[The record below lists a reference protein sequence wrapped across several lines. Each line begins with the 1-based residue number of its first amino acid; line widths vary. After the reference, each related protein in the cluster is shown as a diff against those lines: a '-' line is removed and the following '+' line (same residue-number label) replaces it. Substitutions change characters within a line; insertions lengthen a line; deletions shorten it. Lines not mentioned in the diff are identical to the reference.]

1 MENLYFGWELI
12 LLFLIIS
19 GIILSL
25 IIAANYLL
33 LVVLEDQIKKLFGKI
48 IKESDKRRSLIYKA
62 LPFVISSLLV
72 LIIDIIF
79 LIEYF

>member
-1 MENLYFGWELI
+1 MENLHFGWELI

-33 LVVLEDQIKKLFGKI
+33 LVVLEDQIRKLFGKI
-48 IKESDKRRSLIYKA
+48 IKEYDKRRSLIYKT

>member
-1 MENLYFGWELI
+1 MENLHFGWEI
-12 LLFLIIS
+12 TVIVLIIS

-33 LVVLEDQIKKLFGKI
+33 FVVLEDQVRKLFRKI
-48 IKESDKRRSLIYKA
+48 VKNHDKKKGLIYKA
-62 LPFVISSLLV
+62 FPFVISSLLV
-72 LIIDIIF
+72 LVVDIIF

>member
-1 MENLYFGWELI
+1 MENLHFGWEI
-12 LLFLIIS
+12 TVIVLIIS

-33 LVVLEDQIKKLFGKI
+33 LVVLEDHIRKLFGKI

-62 LPFVISSLLV
+62 LPSVISSLLV